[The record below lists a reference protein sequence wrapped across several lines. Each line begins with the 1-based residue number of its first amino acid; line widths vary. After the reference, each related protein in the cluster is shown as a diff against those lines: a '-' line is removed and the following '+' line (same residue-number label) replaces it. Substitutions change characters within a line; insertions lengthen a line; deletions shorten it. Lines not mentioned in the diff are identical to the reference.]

1 MEIEKWNK
9 LTQPQKIQKWEK
21 LTQLQKLRIKLNNPE
36 LSFKKV
42 SNKKEVTLKL
52 TRKQASEINYWLEV
66 GSDSLNPSDDYDS
79 YLDKSENESRRIR
92 KKRVHSILKMLDK
105 YSISNSETLEIG

>member
-9 LTQPQKIQKWEK
+9 LTKPQKIQKWEK

-42 SNKKEVTLKL
+42 TNKKEVTLKL
-52 TRKQASEINYWLEV
+52 TRKQASEIHYWLDF
-66 GSDSLNPSDDYDS
+66 GSDALNPNS
-79 YLDKSENESRRIR
+79 YHEDKSENQSMQIR

-105 YSISNSETLEIG
+105 YSIDNSETLEIG

>member
-21 LTQLQKLRIKLNNPE
+21 LTQLQKLRIKLNDPE

-42 SNKKEVTLKL
+42 TNKKEVTLKL
-52 TRKQASEINYWLEV
+52 TRKQASEIHYWLEV
-66 GSDSLNPSDDYDS
+66 GSDSLNPDS
-79 YLDKSENESRRIR
+79 YYENKSENQSRDIR
-92 KKRVHSILKMLDK
+92 KKRVHSILKMLEK
-105 YSISNSETLEIG
+105 YSIDNSETLEIG

>member
-36 LSFKKV
+36 FSFKKV
-42 SNKKEVTLKL
+42 TNRKEVTLKL
-52 TRKQASEINYWLEV
+52 TRKQASEIHYWLDF
-66 GSDSLNPSDDYDS
+66 GSDALNPNS
-79 YLDKSENESRRIR
+79 YHEDKSENQSMQIR

-105 YSISNSETLEIG
+105 YSIDNSETLEIG

>member
-21 LTQLQKLRIKLNNPE
+21 LTQVQKLRIKLNNPE
-36 LSFKKV
+36 FSFKKV
-42 SNKKEVTLKL
+42 TNKKEVTLKL
-52 TRKQASEINYWLEV
+52 TRKQASEIHYWLEF
-66 GSDSLNPSDDYDS
+66 GSDSLNPSDY
-79 YLDKSENESRRIR
+79 YEDKSENQSNAIR

-105 YSISNSETLEIG
+105 YSIDNQETLEIG